1 MEYFNNILTTLTIQG
16 QETFTEGLSW
26 YRRKR
31 RDVYRNQQKKK
42 LAQQKLKLIARMEKK
57 NKKIRRHQKKGYTF
71 ENQYLGTQKKK
82 VIRKLM
88 NLLDIKKQQYSNTI
102 AELNNII
109 TQKDAIIN
117 EKDIKYNTLIQ
128 DYLNVKK
135 LLELEIAKYNN
146 LLKAYNIQVDDKLK
160 MKEYLNVSEHF
171 TNNFK
176 EGIEEEEEEDDDE
189 IENFVEGMPLT
200 EEDENIIF
208 SELAQKDRN
217 YYEAI
222 INENTL
228 LDIEIKRLK
237 ELYSTDDQKV
247 NYQTQQMSI
256 LYTLNNF
263 LFWVYYIF
271 VITFAYFL
279 YYNKDILLILK
290 IAFMAIIILYPFIV
304 YYIEHKIYKILK
316 YIYFSLQG
324 LVYKDY

>member
-1 MEYFNNILTTLTIQG
+1 MEYFNNILTNLTNNVK
-16 QETFTEGLSW
+16 EHFTEGLSW

-31 RDVYRNQQKKK
+31 RDVYRKQQQKK
-42 LAQQKLKLIARMEKK
+42 LAQKKMNYIAKMKKK
-57 NKKIRRHQKKGYTF
+57 NKKIRRRNKKGYTY
-71 ENQYLGTQKKK
+71 ENQYLGKRKKR

-88 NLLDIKKQQYSNTI
+88 HLLDVKKQQYNKTV

-109 TQKDAIIN
+109 SQKNAIIN
-117 EKDIKYNTLIQ
+117 DKDIKYNALMQ

-171 TNNFK
+171 TNNIT
-176 EGIEEEEEEDDDE
+176 EGIDEEDEEDE
-189 IENFVEGMPLT
+189 VENFVEGMPLT

-208 SELAQKDRN
+208 SELAQKDRS

-222 INENTL
+222 VNENAL
-228 LDIEIKRLK
+228 LDMEINRLK

-247 NYQTQQMSI
+247 NYQMQQMSI

-279 YYNKDILLILK
+279 YYNKDILFIIK

-304 YYIEHKIYKILK
+304 YYLEHKIYNILK
-316 YIYFSLQG
+316 YVYASLQG